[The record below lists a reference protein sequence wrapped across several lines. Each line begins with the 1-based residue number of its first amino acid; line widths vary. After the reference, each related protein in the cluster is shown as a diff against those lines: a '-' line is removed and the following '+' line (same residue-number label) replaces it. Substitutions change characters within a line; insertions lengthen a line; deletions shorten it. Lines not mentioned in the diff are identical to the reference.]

1 MHTDFWNSYLLPFVY
16 LLEEMAPYLLLG
28 FLIAGVLHAFVPR
41 AMYRRYLAANS
52 VRSVLCAIALGVPL
66 PLCSCG
72 VIPTAVG
79 MRREGAS
86 KGATTA
92 FLIATPQTGVDSILA
107 TYAVFGLP
115 FALLRPIVAMVTGFL
130 GGVAT
135 HLVAPDEAPETDDE
149 TVANAN
155 ATKAETSSAAADPS
169 AEAAETTPAAA
180 LSPSLWQRCISA
192 FRYGFVDMLMDIGHW
207 LVLGL
212 LLAGLITIFVPEDFF
227 LAYSHNSLVGMLI
240 VLLIACPM
248 YVCATG
254 SIPIAA
260 ALMLKGLSPG
270 AALVFLM
277 AGPATNMAS
286 IMVLGKT
293 LGRRSLAVYMASIIF
308 GAIAFG
314 LLVDATLPAEWFTQ
328 TIRHAYHS
336 SCCHTEAAPLWK
348 VISAV
353 VLAVFLVHALWKRF
367 AHKAQPCACSGEG
380 CTCSGEG
387 CTSSDGS
394 CTCSEE
400 GCTCSEE
407 GCTCSNENTNANA
420 EGAEGAAPAAPAPS
434 SRTVHLR
441 VTGMMCNHCRAHVLE
456 ALEGVEGTE
465 SVEVDLAEGSARVV
479 CSAATPSDALIAAVE
494 KCGYTCSLA
503 E

>member
-1 MHTDFWNSYLLPFVY
+1 MPSDFWNSYLLPFVY

-41 AMYRRYLAANS
+41 AMYRRYLAASN

-130 GGVAT
+130 GGIAT
-135 HLVAPDEAPETDDE
+135 HLVTSDEAPETDDE

-155 ATKAETSSAAADPS
+155 ATKAEASSAAADPS
-169 AEAAETTPAAA
+169 AEAAETTSAAA
-180 LSPSLWQRCISA
+180 SSPSLWQRCCSA

-286 IMVLGKT
+286 MMVLGKT
-293 LGRRSLAVYMASIIF
+293 LGRRSLAVYMASIIC

-314 LLVDATLPAEWFTQ
+314 LLVDAVLPAEWFTQ
-328 TIRHAYHS
+328 TVRHAYHG
-336 SCCHTEAAPLWK
+336 SCCHTVAAPLWK
-348 VISAV
+348 VVSAI

-380 CTCSGEG
+380 CTCNNEG
-387 CTSSDGS
+387 CA
-394 CTCSEE
+394 
-400 GCTCSEE
+400 
-407 GCTCSNENTNANA
+407 CSNENTNANV
-420 EGAEGAAPAAPAPS
+420 EGAESAAPAAPAPS
-434 SRTVHLR
+434 SRTVRLR

-456 ALEGVEGTE
+456 ALEGVEGAE
-465 SVEVDLAEGSARVV
+465 SVDVDLAEGSARVV
-479 CSAATPSDALIAAVE
+479 CSAATPTDALIAAVE

>member
-135 HLVAPDEAPETDDE
+135 HLVASDEATETDDE
-149 TVANAN
+149 T
-155 ATKAETSSAAADPS
+155 AAD
-169 AEAAETTPAAA
+169 AALAVADATPVAADAVPAAA

-212 LLAGLITIFVPEDFF
+212 LMAGLITIFVPEDFF
-227 LAYSHNSLVGMLI
+227 LAYSHHSLVGMLI

-286 IMVLGKT
+286 MMVLGKT
-293 LGRRSLAVYMASIIF
+293 LGRRSLAVYMASIIC

-328 TIRHAYHS
+328 TIRHTYHS
-336 SCCHTEAAPLWK
+336 SCCHTEAAPLWQ

-367 AHKAQPCACSGEG
+367 AHKAQPCTCSGEGCACSGEG
-380 CTCSGEG
+380 CTCS
-387 CTSSDGS
+387 DGS
-394 CTCSEE
+394 CTRSD
-400 GCTCSEE
+400 GSCTCSEE
-407 GCTCSNENTNANA
+407 GCTCSNENTNA
-420 EGAEGAAPAAPAPS
+420 EGTESAAPAAPAPS
-434 SRTVHLR
+434 SRTVRLR

-456 ALEGVEGTE
+456 ALEGVEGAE
-465 SVEVDLAEGSARVV
+465 SVDVDLAEGSARVV
-479 CSAATPSDALIAAVE
+479 CSAATPTDALIAAVE